1 VQNPNF
7 NPAADAE
14 TLHYAMLGKGCDE
27 KKCVFLGSR
36 NPVELEL
43 IKQAYMQ
50 KFSKDLVTEL
60 DKELKAHFRMIV
72 LDLFKDPLSFDA
84 DSVHRAM
91 KGAGSD
97 GDALIEILV
106 TKSNAQKQL
115 LKTAYQTRHGGPLD
129 TRISAETSGNFK
141 EFLLNLLVPRDENPQ
156 VVDNNA
162 REDSIALYNAGE
174 GKVGTDEKKFIHI
187 FTRCSFPHLAAVA
200 NHYVASSKKHHTLAQ
215 AIESEFS
222 GHLRTGLLAI
232 LNIAQWGLVDYY
244 AELAMKAMK
253 GVGTNDEKLIRVTL
267 LNRGPAMHMFKDH
280 FRKKF
285 NKPYKEWVHSETSGV
300 YRDIIELVIGDT

>member
-1 VQNPNF
+1 MRDAKKHNQQTVTTEGRCFSPILVTSTTQRLRHSFVFPSVTQRRKMYAQFVQNPNF

-14 TLHYAMLGKGCDE
+14 TLHYAMMGKGCDE

-43 IKQAYMQ
+43 IKQAYIQ
-50 KFSKDLVTEL
+50 KFSKDLVNEL
-60 DKELKAHFRMIV
+60 DKELKGHFRMIV

-115 LKTAYQTRHGGPLD
+115 LKTAYQTRHGGALE
-129 TRISAETSGNFK
+129 TRIAAETSGNFK
-141 EFLLNLLVPRDENPQ
+141 DFLLNLLVPRDENPQ

-162 REDSIALYNAGE
+162 REDSIAL
-174 GKVGTDEKKFIHI
+174 
-187 FTRCSFPHLAAVA
+187 
-200 NHYVASSKKHHTLAQ
+200 
-215 AIESEFS
+215 
-222 GHLRTGLLAI
+222 
-232 LNIAQWGLVDYY
+232 
-244 AELAMKAMK
+244 
-253 GVGTNDEKLIRVTL
+253 
-267 LNRGPAMHMFKDH
+267 
-280 FRKKF
+280 
-285 NKPYKEWVHSETSGV
+285 
-300 YRDIIELVIGDT
+300 